1 MRRRLTVSHGH
12 EPSTVGSKA
21 DGSGGRELQDKA
33 EQAGFANI
41 FKQATES
48 RLRAVSITS
57 VTDSDLKR
65 KRSFA
70 EKDCEVLSNEE
81 GAKKDEL
88 IDWAKSYARI
98 AWKCHKG
105 LKPESPNQDSFSIL
119 IVENDF
125 ALYCVYDG
133 HGPEGHFVSDI
144 ARGEVVK
151 EFLIRLKERGMEV
164 KESFEGAFQETQR
177 KFQALTSGSDP
188 GIPGFKSLDASMS
201 GTTCTMAY
209 HNILEDKLYIAHV
222 GDSRAVLGHGAQVDE
237 LTIDHKPSL
246 PEEKARIEKAG
257 GRVVFDGFYNH
268 RVFAAGG
275 MYPGLNMSR
284 ALGDCIGHNE
294 AGLSAVPDVKEVNLR
309 ELREKKAGLLLLLCT
324 DGVWEFV
331 ESKDAVQMVMK
342 GSRTEQ
348 VCSPQ
353 ELQKRMEEITKLSW
367 DRWMQDSDNEISDD
381 ITGIAVILDRPH
393 C

>member
-12 EPSTVGSKA
+12 EPSTAPGKS
-21 DGSGGRELQDKA
+21 DGTGGREFKDKI
-33 EQAGFANI
+33 EQAGLANI

-48 RLRAVSITS
+48 RVRAVSITS
-57 VTDSDLKR
+57 VTDGDLKR

-70 EKDCEVLSNEE
+70 EKDCEVLSNLE
-81 GAKKDEL
+81 GASKEEL
-88 IDWAKSYARI
+88 IDWVKSHCRI

-144 ARGEVVK
+144 ARSEVVK
-151 EFLIRLKERGMEV
+151 EFLIRVKDRGMDI
-164 KESFEGAFQETQR
+164 KESFEGAFAESQR
-177 KFQALTSGSDP
+177 KFQLLTDGGDP

-209 HNILEDKLYIAHV
+209 HSILEDKIWIAHV
-222 GDSRAVLGHGAQVDE
+222 GDSRAVLGHGTQTNE

-294 AGLSAVPDVKEVNLR
+294 AGLSAVPDVKELSLQD
-309 ELREKKAGLLLLLCT
+309 LREKKAGILLLLCT

-331 ESKDAVQMVMK
+331 ESKDAIHMVMQ
-342 GSRTEQ
+342 GARTEQ
-348 VCSPQ
+348 VCTHQ

-381 ITGIAVILDRPH
+381 ITGIAVILDRPP